1 MRHTSRLGSS
11 LRYVFLPVVVLIF
24 SLMLGRTMQGQAP
37 GASSPQSEQR
47 VTSPALPSAWND
59 GVRALAEKIAAAVK
73 PSRAILLEVQNISSL
88 GAADV
93 GMIRQGLQ
101 QQLEQRGIRIESDGL
116 DVKVMLSEDADT
128 YVWVSQI
135 RRSEKQDGAPQVAI
149 VSVARTYPSAFAQK
163 AAPTLQRKV
172 VGERREPILDFAFS
186 SSGSDE
192 RYFASVIKEFGPGF
206 LDVASFTF
214 DAAGE
219 NRIQLPPLSS
229 VSRDLRGLVAVNKDG
244 EARLF
249 AANDVC
255 VVTGTQPTCGRN
267 SNQEWTFPWGIYG
280 RFVGNRNYFA
290 GFAKDS
296 TERLEGQPFYTAAI
310 GINIFDHST
319 PIVTTELDGVARL
332 YNGTQAPEAAFG
344 DWGDD
349 IASIK
354 PSCGAGWQI
363 LVTGRGDWTE
373 SDRIR
378 VYAISFGNNSA
389 TAKPEGQPLEFPGPI
404 LAMWQADDEK
414 SARVISKNLQ
424 TGMYEASI
432 VTVSCSQ

>member
-1 MRHTSRLGSS
+1 MRHTLRLGAS
-11 LRYVFLPVVVLIF
+11 LRYVFLPVVLLIF
-24 SLMLGRTMQGQAP
+24 SFMLGRSVRGQAL
-37 GASSPQSEQR
+37 GASSSQSEQR
-47 VTSPALPSAWND
+47 VTSPGLPAAWSD
-59 GVRALAEKIAAAVK
+59 GVNALAEKIAAALK
-73 PSRAILLEVQNISSL
+73 PSRAISLEVQNISSL

-116 DVKVMLSEDADT
+116 DVKVMLSENADR

-172 VGERREPILDFAFS
+172 VGERREPIFDFAFS

-206 LDVASFTF
+206 LDVTSFTF
-214 DAAGE
+214 DAASK
-219 NRIQLPPLSS
+219 NKIQLPPLSPAP
-229 VSRDLRGLVAVNKDG
+229 RDLRGLVAVNKDG
-244 EARLF
+244 EVRLF

-255 VVTGTQPTCGRN
+255 VVTGIQPTCGRN
-267 SNQEWTFPWGIYG
+267 SNQEWPFPWGIYG

-296 TERLEGQPFYTAAI
+296 SERSEGQPFYAVAI
-310 GINIFDHST
+310 GINIFDHIT
-319 PIVTTELDGVARL
+319 PIVTTELDGIARL
-332 YNGTQAPEAAFG
+332 YNGTQAPKAAFG

-354 PSCGAGWQI
+354 PSCGADWQI
-363 LVTGRGDWTE
+363 LVTGRGDWT
-373 SDRIR
+373 DLDPIR
-378 VYAISFGNNSA
+378 VYAISFGTNAA

-404 LAMWQADDEK
+404 LAMWQADDER
-414 SARVISKNLQ
+414 SARVVSKNLQ

-432 VTVSCSQ
+432 VTVT

>member
-1 MRHTSRLGSS
+1 
-11 LRYVFLPVVVLIF
+11 VVLIF
-24 SLMLGRTMQGQAP
+24 SFMLVRTVRGQAL

-47 VTSPALPSAWND
+47 VTSPALPVAWND
-59 GVRALAEKIAAAVK
+59 GVKALAEKIVAAVK
-73 PSRAILLEVQNISSL
+73 PSRAISLEIKNISSL

-93 GMIRQGLQ
+93 EAIRVALEEELTGRGF
-101 QQLEQRGIRIESDGL
+101 QLSSGGSAVE
-116 DVKVMLSEDADT
+116 VTLSENVES
-128 YVWVSQI
+128 YVWVAKIGKGDTSRI
-135 RRSEKQDGAPQVAI
+135 ELVQVSMANDL
-149 VSVARTYPSAFAQK
+149 SPSIK
-163 AAPTLQRKV
+163 PTPLLQRKIV
-172 VGERREPILDFAFS
+172 WRQDTQFLDFSTRTFS
-186 SSGSDE
+186 PGLGDIN
-192 RYFASVIKEFGPGF
+192 YTTVFEFGRVRTFELRGDRWSETQNVSLP
-206 LDVASFTF
+206 LASR
-214 DAAGE
+214 A
-219 NRIQLPPLSS
+219 
-229 VSRDLRGLVAVNKDG
+229 RDLRGLLFPGDDARAYVGKEACLKLFKDQYCG
-244 EARLF
+244 ESLHQ
-249 AANDVC
+249 DW
-255 VVTGTQPTCGRN
+255 P
-267 SNQEWTFPWGIYG
+267 FPSGIYG

-296 TERLEGQPFYTAAI
+296 AERLEGQPFYTAAI

-349 IASIK
+349 IGTIK
-354 PSCGAGWQI
+354 PSCGPGWQI

-378 VYAISFGNNSA
+378 VYAISFGNSSA

-432 VTVSCSQ
+432 VTVTCSQ